1 MSYQILRT
9 DKADEQLR
17 DIIFYIADDSGSV
30 DIALNYLEKI
40 EKAIN
45 KLKVNPYSGSVPHYA
60 TLRRQGYRVLIV
72 ERHLVFYKVNESQ
85 QSVNH
90 LRCCGW
96 LNILVRA
103 PDYSDGRREYRN
115 LL

>member
-40 EKAIN
+40 EKAI
-45 KLKVNPYSGSVPHYA
+45 KGFSVFWQCSPLCNLA
-60 TLRRQGYRVLIV
+60 PTGLQSPDRGTASCILQG
-72 ERHLVFYKVNESQ
+72 Q
-85 QSVNH
+85 
-90 LRCCGW
+90 
-96 LNILVRA
+96 
-103 PDYSDGRREYRN
+103 
-115 LL
+115 